1 VEEMSEV
8 QGCATSA
15 PGPPCGQQLGWTL
28 QQHPHS
34 GTRLGLDPS
43 GAEAPGADAPGA
55 EAPGADANAALAA
68 MLPSPSVSASSA
80 LDSSTLHSL

>member
-1 VEEMSEV
+1 MEEMPEV
-8 QGCATSA
+8 QGCSTSA

-28 QQHPHS
+28 QHRPHS
-34 GTRLGLDPS
+34 GAGLGLSPS

-55 EAPGADANAALAA
+55 EAPGADAKAALAA
-68 MLPSPSVSASSA
+68 MLPSPSISASSA